1 MKLPVVF
8 QDVGLICGNRLW
20 LWGELT
26 FGNEDEMGKRNGRRL
41 AAKGKP
47 MI

>member
-26 FGNEDEMGKRNGRRL
+26 FGNEDEMGKGMVDDWQQ
-41 AAKGKP
+41 KESQ
-47 MI
+47 